1 MVQTY
6 RTKGLIMRIAVLTLR
21 LHTNYGGILQA
32 YALMTVLKRLGHEP
46 ILINNQPFKYRSGIS
61 KCAEYI
67 KYCIN
72 SIQKFILG
80 KRTLEIFYEKR
91 IRKEYETVYRNAR
104 RFTEL
109 YIQPHTDIVCTVK
122 EWSQLQSQYQFDAYI
137 VGSDQVW
144 RPLYAKPISRYFF
157 SFLKEQSV
165 KRIAYAASFG
175 VDTWTFSLKETA
187 QCRSLLAKF
196 DAISVREES
205 GVQLCEN
212 YLGQHA
218 IHVLDPTMLLNANDY
233 RVLLPQINHQG
244 EIFSYI
250 LDPTNWKSMFQ
261 HQFSESL
268 RLQLFDV
275 NGLLDSSPSRI
286 EGVPDRTAP
295 VENWL
300 NGFASAK
307 YIITDSFHACVFSI
321 LFHVP
326 FWVCSN
332 EQRGLS
338 RIKSLLELFGLE
350 ERLVQSDFKLDQL
363 VHATEIDWEHVD
375 AILDQWRKDSIYF
388 LNQNL

>member
-1 MVQTY
+1 M
-6 RTKGLIMRIAVLTLR
+6 
-21 LHTNYGGILQA
+21 
-32 YALMTVLKRLGHEP
+32 
-46 ILINNQPFKYRSGIS
+46 F
-61 KCAEYI
+61 
-67 KYCIN
+67 
-72 SIQKFILG
+72 
-80 KRTLEIFYEKR
+80 
-91 IRKEYETVYRNAR
+91 
-104 RFTEL
+104 
-109 YIQPHTDIVCTVK
+109 IQPRTDIVCTVK
-122 EWSQLQSQYQFDAYI
+122 GWSQLQSQYQFDAYI

-275 NGLLDSSPSRI
+275 NGLLDSSPTRI

-300 NGFASAK
+300 NGFAAAK

-321 LFHVP
+321 LFHLP
-326 FWVCSN
+326 FSVCSN
-332 EQRGLS
+332 EQL
-338 RIKSLLELFGLE
+338 
-350 ERLVQSDFKLDQL
+350 
-363 VHATEIDWEHVD
+363 
-375 AILDQWRKDSIYF
+375 
-388 LNQNL
+388 